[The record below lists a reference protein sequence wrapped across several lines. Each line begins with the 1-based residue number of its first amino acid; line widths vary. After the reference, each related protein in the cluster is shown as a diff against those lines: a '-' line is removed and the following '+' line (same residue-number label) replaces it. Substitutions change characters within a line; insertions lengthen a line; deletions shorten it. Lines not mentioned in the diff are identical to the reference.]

1 MPLMATGSCG
11 WKMAGSSKLK
21 FSSAVLTQF
30 HVPSARAISIQSRLG
45 EPSMDSLLRDLKFS
59 ARSLLKRPG
68 LTIVAVI
75 TLAIG
80 IGANSAIFST
90 INALLLKPLPFPDP
104 ERIVALWEKVPSRGV
119 ERNELAVAN
128 YLDWNAQNKSF
139 EHLGM
144 YRWWSTNLT
153 GSESPERVQG
163 FLVTPNFLDIVGVKP
178 MLGRGFSNEHKQ

>member
-1 MPLMATGSCG
+1 
-11 WKMAGSSKLK
+11 
-21 FSSAVLTQF
+21 
-30 HVPSARAISIQSRLG
+30 
-45 EPSMDSLLRDLKFS
+45 MDSLLRDLKFS
-59 ARSLLKRPG
+59 VRSLLKRPV
-68 LTIVAVI
+68 LTIIAIV

-104 ERIVALWEKVPSRGV
+104 ERIVAFWEKIPSRGI

-139 EHLGM
+139 EQLGM

-153 GSESPERVQG
+153 GADSPERVQG
-163 FLVTPNFLDIVGVKP
+163 FQVTPNFLDIVGVKP
-178 MLGRGFSNEHKQ
+178 LLGRGFSGDEDQPGKDAVALLTYSLWQRRFGGDPNIVNKTIQTNGVARTDLG